1 VAHRIAVLGT
11 GYVGLIT
18 AVGLADFGNRVV
30 GVDID
35 KGTIARLSRG
45 EPTIYEHGLIDYLD
59 RNLKSGRLTFTTDT
73 TRALRESEVI
83 LVAVGTPPKG
93 TGETDLSQVE
103 AVCEQIGR
111 ALDSYRVIVIKST
124 VPVGTNLRVRE
135 AIARSGGG
143 TEFAVVSN
151 PEFLREGSAIQD
163 FFHPDRVVV
172 GCNDARARQVV
183 EDIYRPLYL
192 TQTPFVWCDP
202 ETAELIKYA
211 SNAFLAVKISYI
223 NQIANF
229 AESVGADIRV
239 VSRAMGMDGRIGA
252 KFLHPGPG
260 FGGSCLPKDIRGLA
274 WMARQAGV
282 ELSVVEEAA
291 RANEEQKMRMMGKL
305 EGLLPLRD
313 SRVCVLGLAFKSETD
328 DVRESPA
335 IVLVSEL
342 LRSGAEVRAHDPK
355 AVDNFRKLFPDIS
368 YFEDM
373 SIALTGADAVV
384 IATDWNEYRN
394 MDLVRAK
401 QLMRGDL
408 LLDTRNVLDPDKA
421 LEAGFRYHCVGRR
434 FG

>member
-1 VAHRIAVLGT
+1 VAHKIAVLGT

-18 AVGLADFGNRVV
+18 AVGLADFGNQVV
-30 GVDID
+30 GVDVD
-35 KGTIARLSRG
+35 ERTIARLSQG

-59 RNLKSGRLTFTTDT
+59 RNLKSGRLAFTTDAA
-73 TRALRESEVI
+73 RALRESEVI
-83 LVAVGTPPKG
+83 LIAVGTPPKA

-103 AVCEQIGR
+103 AVCEEIGR
-111 ALDSYRVIVIKST
+111 ALDSYRVVVIKST
-124 VPVGTNLRVRE
+124 VPVGTNRRVRE
-135 AIARSGGG
+135 AIARSSGN

-172 GCNDARARQVV
+172 GCDDVRARQIL

-192 TQTPFVWCDP
+192 IQTPFVWCNP

-211 SNAFLAVKISYI
+211 SNAFLAVKVSYI
-223 NQIANF
+223 NQIANL
-229 AESVGADIRV
+229 AESAGADIRV

-260 FGGSCLPKDIRGLA
+260 FGGSCLPKDIRALA
-274 WMARQAGV
+274 WMGRQAGV
-282 ELSVVEEAA
+282 ELSIVEEVAK
-291 RANEEQKMRMMGKL
+291 ANEAQKRRMVAKL
-305 EGLLPLRD
+305 QSLLKLRG

-342 LRSGAEVRAHDPK
+342 MSSGAEVRAHDPK
-355 AVDNFRKLFPDIS
+355 AVDNFRKLFPDVS

-373 SIALTGADAVV
+373 STAMTGVDALV

-394 MDLVRAK
+394 MDLVRAR
-401 QLMRGDL
+401 QMMRGDL